1 MKKTTGMI
9 LTAIFICTVMPIG
22 VAIAQDSAKDQR
34 IKEEIRAHHDKI
46 QMLKKELEQTAGSS
60 AMGAAEYSDAE
71 SSYGQESVDMTQ
83 PVSSP
88 GEGKPGEMRGKGPRP
103 GERKPGEMRGKGPRL
118 GERKPGEMKGKG
130 PRPGERKPGTIQ
142 RKTPGGNQN
151 RGQKGNAGK
160 TSGVGQRKSG
170 GQSAGNKGG
179 GRKR

>member
-9 LTAIFICTVMPIG
+9 LTAIFIFTVMPIG

-103 GERKPGEMRGKGPRL
+103 GEG
-118 GERKPGEMKGKG
+118 
-130 PRPGERKPGTIQ
+130 KPGTVQ
-142 RKTPGGNQN
+142 RKNPVGSQN